1 MATWLDIQKHA
12 LRLIGVLD
20 EADQPSGEQS
30 ADAIYA
36 LEAMFG
42 SWENEGLRLGA
53 LVGTTLTNG
62 GTVPLP
68 ATHFDAIAYGLA
80 LRLAPQYGA
89 PLSQQLTMDAVATK
103 RALLAQYASTTESYV
118 DPAFLMAGRR

>member
-1 MATWLDIQKHA
+1 MATWLDIEKHA
-12 LRLIGVLD
+12 LRLLGVLD

-30 ADAIYA
+30 ADALYA

-53 LVGTTLTNG
+53 LVGTTLTAG

-68 ATHFDAIAYGLA
+68 ASHYDAIAYGLA

-89 PLSQQLTMDAVATK
+89 PVSPQLTMDAMTSK
-103 RALLAQYASTTESYV
+103 NALLAQYASTTEAYV
-118 DPAFLMAGRR
+118 DAAYLMGMR